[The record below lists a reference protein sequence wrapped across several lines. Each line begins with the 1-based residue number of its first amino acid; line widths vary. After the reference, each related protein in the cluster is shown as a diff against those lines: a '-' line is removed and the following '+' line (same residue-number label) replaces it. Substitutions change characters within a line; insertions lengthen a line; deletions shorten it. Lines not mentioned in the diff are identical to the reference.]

1 VTIPVFILIA
11 FWNFDRLKSSEHRTI
26 LNDRDNRHCRPQ
38 YNKTTPGPERKT
50 TRQGRAFLRHKYMH
64 EPTKA
69 LDNKTKSHQCKTGTG
84 PSEQRSSAAN
94 NTLGSFSS
102 DIEMLSSRRAA
113 TDYPGSSPVAPK
125 LQVKAFS
132 ASFREP
138 MRRVT
143 SSRPGLAVALL
154 VLGLL
159 EFA

>member
-1 VTIPVFILIA
+1 
-11 FWNFDRLKSSEHRTI
+11 
-26 LNDRDNRHCRPQ
+26 
-38 YNKTTPGPERKT
+38 
-50 TRQGRAFLRHKYMH
+50 MH

-84 PSEQRSSAAN
+84 PSEQRLSAAIPLDRLVQ
-94 NTLGSFSS
+94 TLKCLALEELRRTIRGVHLWLRSYK
-102 DIEMLSSRRAA
+102 SRHSRHR
-113 TDYPGSSPVAPK
+113 
-125 LQVKAFS
+125 
-132 ASFREP
+132 FREP